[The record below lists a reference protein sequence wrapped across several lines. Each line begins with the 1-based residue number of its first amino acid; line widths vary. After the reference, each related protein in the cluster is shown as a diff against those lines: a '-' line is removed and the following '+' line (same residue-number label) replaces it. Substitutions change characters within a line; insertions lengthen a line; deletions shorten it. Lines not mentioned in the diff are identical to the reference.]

1 MTFLNKIKEEKHTP
15 KYLYLDQLILIYF
28 AQIYYGKT
36 DSLIEEILEKLHK
49 LVNEGTL
56 IVVFNLTNVIEAQK
70 VKDDD
75 RLRRFAEFVVSLT
88 KGYAF
93 VPFPFLEIFEVEN
106 AIRIELNR
114 NIIDIRD
121 RAIGKGVF
129 YLIHD
134 GNPPRLTSTKPIT
147 EETQRLV
154 ASKLREHFSTEAAII
169 QFFLDRTPQNGN
181 TIKTIQELEDIR
193 QKGYNIKDKKH
204 KQKLGIAQFIV
215 NMIVEKIALI
225 CKDYNVHP
233 RILRLSEGMD
243 RIIEVFQNMPLLYT
257 YHLLLQGLDEIPDHP
272 INPNDLVD
280 INSFCFALPYCD
292 IVVGEKYIISLA
304 RRKKID
310 KIYNTQIFNKGEL
323 DKFLEALKKL
333 E

>member
-1 MTFLNKIKEEKHTP
+1 MTFLKKIKEENNTP
-15 KYLYLDQLILIYF
+15 KYLYLDQNILIYF
-28 AQIYYGKT
+28 AKTYYEKT
-36 DSLIEEILEKLHK
+36 NSLIKEILEKLYK

-70 VKDDD
+70 VNDDD

-88 KGYAF
+88 KGNAF
-93 VPFPFLEIFEVEN
+93 VPFPYLEIFEVEN
-106 AIRIELNR
+106 VIRIELNR
-114 NIIDIRD
+114 NIIDIRE

-134 GNPPRLTSTKPIT
+134 GNPPRITSTEPIS
-147 EETQRLV
+147 EDSQRV
-154 ASKLREHFSTEAAII
+154 IASKLREHFSTEETII
-169 QFFLDRTPQNGN
+169 EYFLNRTHQNGN

-193 QKGYNIKDKKH
+193 QKGYNIKDKKY

-215 NMIVEKIALI
+215 NMIVEKIAI
-225 CKDYNVHP
+225 VCKVYNVHP

-243 RIIEVFQNMPLLYT
+243 RIVEVIQNMPLMYT

-272 INPNDLVD
+272 ITPNDLVD

-310 KIYNTQIFNKGEL
+310 KIYNTQLFNKGEL
-323 DKFLEALKKL
+323 DKFLDALKKL